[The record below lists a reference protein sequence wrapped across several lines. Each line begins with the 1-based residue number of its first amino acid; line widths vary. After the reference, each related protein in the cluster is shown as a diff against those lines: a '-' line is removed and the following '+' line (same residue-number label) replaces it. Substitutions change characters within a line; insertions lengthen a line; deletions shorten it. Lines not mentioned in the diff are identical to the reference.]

1 MIVRLTRA
9 CAVFSRQM
17 NKNASAVNMAA
28 SDNAAEN
35 DTEGR
40 NDQETAT
47 DDVMPRH
54 CSSTGRNNGTLMQ
67 NAKKESVS
75 SRSNRLIMPRFSSR
89 IMFLLSTVRTSRSPA
104 APLMHTALPQTP
116 VESILS

>member
-1 MIVRLTRA
+1 
-9 CAVFSRQM
+9 
-17 NKNASAVNMAA
+17 MAA

-75 SRSNRLIMPRFSSR
+75 SR
-89 IMFLLSTVRTSRSPA
+89 
-104 APLMHTALPQTP
+104 
-116 VESILS
+116 